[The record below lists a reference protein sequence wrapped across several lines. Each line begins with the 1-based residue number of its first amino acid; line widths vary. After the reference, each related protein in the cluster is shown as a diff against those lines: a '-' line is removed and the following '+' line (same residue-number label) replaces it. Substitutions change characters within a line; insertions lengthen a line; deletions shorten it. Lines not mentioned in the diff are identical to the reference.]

1 VEVKLAGKKEAW
13 LHAIRLRTLP
23 LALASILMASFLAYY
38 YQAFRLEILVLAAST
53 TTLLQILSNLANDY
67 GDSIHGADSL
77 EREGPIRAVQSGII
91 PLREMKVAMILFAG
105 LSLLSGILLLYVA
118 VSSWLMFW
126 SFIALGLLAIGAAIT
141 YTSGSNPYG
150 YMGLGDISVFLFFGL
165 TGVLGTFFLHALD
178 MHFSVFWPAISLG
191 FFSTAVLNINNI
203 RDIKADTLAGKKS
216 IPVRIGKEAAI
227 KYNWALIIGG
237 NLFLILFVLQE
248 EAWGGL
254 TALLILPMM
263 IMVGKGVQSG
273 RSSKEIDPFLKKMA
287 ISTLLWV
294 LAFGVGLLFF

>member
-1 VEVKLAGKKEAW
+1 VEVKLAGKKDAW

-38 YQAFRLEILVLAAST
+38 YHAFRWEILVLAAST

-91 PLREMKVAMILFAG
+91 PLREMKVAMFIFAG
-105 LSLLSGILLLYVA
+105 LSFLSGILLLYVA

-126 SFIALGLLAIGAAIT
+126 GFIALGLLAIGAAIT

-165 TGVLGTFFLHALD
+165 TGVLGTFFLHMMDLEFA
-178 MHFSVFWPAISLG
+178 VIWAAISLG
-191 FFSTAVLNINNI
+191 LFSTAVLNINNI

-216 IPVRIGKEAAI
+216 IPVRIGKDAAI

-237 NLFLILFVLQE
+237 NLFLILFVIQE
-248 EAWGGL
+248 GAWGGL
-254 TALLILPMM
+254 TALLLLPMM
-263 IMVGKGVQSG
+263 IMVGNGVQKG
-273 RSSKEIDPFLKKMA
+273 RTSKEIDPLLKKMA

-294 LAFGVGLLFF
+294 LAFGVGLMVF